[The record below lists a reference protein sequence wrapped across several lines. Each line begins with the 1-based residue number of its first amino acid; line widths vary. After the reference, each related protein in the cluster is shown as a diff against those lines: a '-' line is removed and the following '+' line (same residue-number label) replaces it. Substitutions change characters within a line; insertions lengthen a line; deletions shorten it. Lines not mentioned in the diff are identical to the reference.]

1 MKKQWMLVAIIVLM
15 CSSICLSSA
24 DTGCISGRYWARGEQ
39 KFEYSVTLEPR
50 GITVNADSN
59 GIYCFAELS
68 PGYYRVSI
76 YPDSVEVVAGDTTF
90 ADYAHNSG
98 YNSWNDFIEN
108 YQYELFFR
116 INSEENISPDG
127 FIIYGN
133 VRGMNRLPVRK
144 VYESVYGVRTP
155 AGFRDFYW
163 SLPGTPEQHLSIR
176 DCPDVRNNP
185 IDLYPPE
192 DFSPPWL
199 EELQLLEHLD
209 FSEHPL
215 AMADTEMSEW
225 CSDDYSITHSVYNPK
240 NPDAAFRCIDAEIA
254 FPEGSH
260 WLLWAAYKNKIITMS
275 SRFRFTQI
283 DLPESV
289 CMASFSPSANR
300 AVVII
305 REPHENRYV
314 YTWYMVN
321 LESQQVSQFDPFP
334 ELDPQEERSHLEGF
348 ESYAPNARVYPADDG
363 SLIIRT
369 GQFEIRTYTPAGEQI
384 QVVDL
389 PNNSPRKCTVSEDCT
404 GWFVQQMIDMEAVF
418 TLGDLQ
424 SHSVLKLDEFNFGP
438 YVNSRISPEGNFIAF
453 WGRNN
458 GLWLYTPFN
467 GKLRELLSTGRVER
481 NSLVFSADEEV
492 LACKVIDS
500 YGVPGGEFVVPG
512 YSTTNVFDLIASSNF
527 PRASYPDYSLVYNG
541 VPLAVSSEGWVL
553 MSLTERTLRNTGS
566 ANRIRVALLNET
578 GELVWLGH
586 YIDMGNHFF
595 WMYDRWAGFSSD
607 GDYCSFSDGD
617 QIHLLKIGSEL

>member
-1 MKKQWMLVAIIVLM
+1 MGATALIVLM
-15 CSSICLSSA
+15 CSSICLSSS
-24 DTGCISGRYWARGEQ
+24 DTGCISGRYWVRGEQ
-39 KFEYSVTLEPR
+39 KFEYYVTLEPG
-50 GITVNADSN
+50 GITVDADSN

-90 ADYAHNSG
+90 ADYAHNTG
-98 YNSWNDFIEN
+98 YDSWSDFVES
-108 YQYELFFR
+108 YQYELFFK

-144 VYESVYGVRTP
+144 VNESVFGVRTP

-176 DCPDVRNNP
+176 DCPEVRNNP
-185 IDLYPPE
+185 IDLYLPE
-192 DFSPPWL
+192 DFSPPWS
-199 EELQLLEHLD
+199 EELQFLEHLD

-225 CSDDYSITHSVYNPK
+225 CSDDYSITHSVFNPK
-240 NPDAAFRCIDAEIA
+240 NSVSAFRSIDAGIA
-254 FPEGSH
+254 FPDDSH
-260 WLLWAAYKNKIITMS
+260 WLMWAAYKNMIVTMS
-275 SRFRFTQI
+275 SRLRFIKI
-283 DLPESV
+283 DLPETV
-289 CMASFSPSANR
+289 CRAFFSPSANR
-300 AVVII
+300 AVVIV
-305 REPHENRYV
+305 REPYESRYV
-314 YTWYMVN
+314 YAWYMIN

-348 ESYAPNARVYPADDG
+348 ESNAPNARVYPADDG

-369 GQFEIRTYTPAGEQI
+369 HQFEIRTYTPAGEQI

-389 PNNSPRKCTVSEDCT
+389 PNSGSRKCTVSEDCT

-424 SHSVLKLDEFNFGP
+424 SHSVLKLDELNFGP
-438 YVNSRISPEGNFIAF
+438 YVNSRISPQGNFIAF

-458 GLWLYTPFN
+458 GLWLYNIRN
-467 GKLRELLSTGRVER
+467 GKLRELLSSGRVWH
-481 NSLVFSADEEV
+481 NSLMFSADEEM
-492 LACKVIDS
+492 LACKVFDS
-500 YGVPGGEFVVPG
+500 YGVPGGEFLVLG
-512 YSTTNVFDLIASSNF
+512 YSTTNVFDLSVPSDF
-527 PRASYPDYSLVYNG
+527 MLTSYPDYSLVYKG
-541 VPLAVSSEGWVL
+541 DPMAVSPEGWVL
-553 MSLTERTLRNTGS
+553 MSLTERTLRGMGS
-566 ANRIRVALLNET
+566 INRIRVALLNEA

-586 YIDMGNHFF
+586 YIDTEKHFF
-595 WMYDRWAGFSSD
+595 WMYDRWARFSSD
-607 GDYCSFSDGD
+607 GEYCAFSDGD
-617 QIHLLKIGSEL
+617 QIHLLRIRSEF